1 MKKVLT
7 LSVLLLAASTL
18 GTASA
23 LNTGALNTSALAAPT
38 LATFASLKTPVGGPV
53 TNRPIGAVTTARV
66 FVNSYRQ
73 TVTNMLN
80 NWKVQYCTWDEYIV
94 TRVDGVEVSRTWDG
108 SINTQSETVSFFAP
122 TPSCPSPAR

>member
-7 LSVLLLAASTL
+7 LSALLLTASAL

-23 LNTGALNTSALAAPT
+23 LSASTVSTGT

-66 FVNSYRQ
+66 FVNSYRELSS
-73 TVTNMLN
+73 NIIY
-80 NWKVQYCTWDEYIV
+80 NWKVELCVWDEYIV
-94 TRVDGVEVSRTWDG
+94 TRIDGVEVSRTWDG
-108 SINTQSETVSFFAP
+108 VIYNQSATVSYFAP
-122 TPSCPSPAR
+122 NPSCPTPVR